1 MKKIEAVSLGAVHTS
16 RFIEKINNKKID
28 KDSNKS
34 LKN

>member
-1 MKKIEAVSLGAVHTS
+1 MKKVETVSLGAVYIS
-16 RFIEKINNKKID
+16 RFIEKINNKKIE